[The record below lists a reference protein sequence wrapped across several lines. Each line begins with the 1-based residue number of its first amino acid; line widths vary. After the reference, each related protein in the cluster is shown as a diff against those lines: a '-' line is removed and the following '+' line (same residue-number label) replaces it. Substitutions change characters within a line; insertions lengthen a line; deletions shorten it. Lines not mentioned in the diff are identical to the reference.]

1 MIETFRGKSW
11 RPDRSLAFFLKRND
25 YVLLDD
31 IVLEARNKG
40 AVLLTIPL
48 NLISKF
54 FDFVQL
60 LGGYYIRI
68 LDIKIFLDRSRVEN
82 PSRAGRSVRTS
93 EIACQGISKLILER
107 RFKLVRKRLLS

>member
-1 MIETFRGKSW
+1 MPVSICGELAGEIMIETFRGKSW

-60 LGGYYIRI
+60 LGVIISG
-68 LDIKIFLDRSRVEN
+68 FLISRYSLTGAELK
-82 PSRAGRSVRTS
+82 T
-93 EIACQGISKLILER
+93 L
-107 RFKLVRKRLLS
+107 LVLVVAFEPPR